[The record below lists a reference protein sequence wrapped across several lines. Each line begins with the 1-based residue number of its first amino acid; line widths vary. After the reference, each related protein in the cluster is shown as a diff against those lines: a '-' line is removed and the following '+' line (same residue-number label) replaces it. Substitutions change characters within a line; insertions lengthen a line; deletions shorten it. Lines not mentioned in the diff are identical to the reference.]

1 LTESSVQGIM
11 VMKEE
16 KMDPLTGILT
26 TLAAKLANQALERV
40 IDELPA
46 KDFSTFYD
54 YTIVSG

>member
-1 LTESSVQGIM
+1 MTESSVQGIM

-46 KDFSTFYD
+46 KDFGTFYD
-54 YTIVSG
+54 YTTVSG

>member
-1 LTESSVQGIM
+1 
-11 VMKEE
+11 
-16 KMDPLTGILT
+16 MDPLTGILT
-26 TLAAKLANQALERV
+26 TLAAKLANQALEWV